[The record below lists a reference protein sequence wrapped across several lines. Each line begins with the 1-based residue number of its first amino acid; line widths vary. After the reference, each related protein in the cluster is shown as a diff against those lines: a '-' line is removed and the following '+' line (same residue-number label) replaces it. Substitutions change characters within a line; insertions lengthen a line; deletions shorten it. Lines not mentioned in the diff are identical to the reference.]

1 METEIFKSNRYFKL
15 FDVVVSHGQL
25 LFRSQKDERNQC
37 NVDIIFF
44 DTKFIQIAQ
53 GLNGLTI
60 NIVSDKK
67 QIEYDSVHRY
77 LSYRNNYLFEIQS
90 EGENYYIVASFLRV
104 FENQLDFSETS
115 LNYENVGRDKEIATS
130 LGR

>member
-104 FENQLDFSETS
+104 FE
-115 LNYENVGRDKEIATS
+115 
-130 LGR
+130 